1 MADNDN
7 TSKRGFASMDEEKQ
21 RKIAREG
28 GKASGGNFRNDPG
41 RASKEGKKGAEAQPT
56 EAKRRGGEHSHQN
69 D

>member
-1 MADNDN
+1 MADN
-7 TSKRGFASMDEEKQ
+7 TSNRGFASMDSDKQ
-21 RKIAREG
+21 REIASMG
-28 GKASGGNFRNDPG
+28 GKASGGNFAKDHE